1 MSQMK
6 KVYLETAMIASQD
19 GAEFQNLITRQI
31 EKWQNENSRNQVEV
45 QFSAN
50 GAQAIALLLK
60 YKMELAI

>member
-1 MSQMK
+1 MSQMR
-6 KVYLETAMIASQD
+6 KVYLETAMIVSQD
-19 GAEFQNLITRQI
+19 GAEFQNLVTQKIGT
-31 EKWQNENSRNQVEV
+31 WQNEDSRNQVEV

>member
-1 MSQMK
+1 MSQMR

-19 GAEFQNLITRQI
+19 GVEFQNLITRHI
-31 EKWQNENSRNQVEV
+31 EKWQNEDSRNQVEV

-60 YKMELAI
+60 YKMELMI

>member
-19 GAEFQNLITRQI
+19 RVEFQNLVTRKI
-31 EKWQNENSRNQVEV
+31 GVWQNEDSRNQVEV

-60 YKMELAI
+60 YKMEFAI

>member
-19 GAEFQNLITRQI
+19 GAVFQQNITRQI
-31 EKWQNENSRNQVEV
+31 EKWQNEDSRNQVEV

-50 GAQAIALLLK
+50 GTQAIALLLK

>member
-6 KVYLETAMIASQD
+6 KVYLETAMITSQD
-19 GAEFQNLITRQI
+19 SAEFQNLVTRKI
-31 EKWQNENSRNQVEV
+31 ETWQNENSRNQVEV

>member
-19 GAEFQNLITRQI
+19 RAEFQNLITRQI
-31 EKWQNENSRNQVEV
+31 ETWQNEDSRNQVEV

-50 GAQAIALLLK
+50 GSQAIALLLK
-60 YKMELAI
+60 YKMEFAI

>member
-1 MSQMK
+1 MSQMR

-19 GAEFQNLITRQI
+19 GAEFQNWLNQKI
-31 EKWQNENSRNQVEV
+31 EKWQNEDSRNQVEV

-60 YKMELAI
+60 YKMEFAI

>member
-19 GAEFQNLITRQI
+19 RAEFQNLFTRHI
-31 EKWQNENSRNQVEV
+31 ETWQKENPRNQVEV

-60 YKMELAI
+60 YKMEFAI

>member
-19 GAEFQNLITRQI
+19 GAEFQNLIARHI
-31 EKWQNENSRNQVEV
+31 EKWQNEDSRNQVEV

>member
-19 GAEFQNLITRQI
+19 GAEFQNLITRKI
-31 EKWQNENSRNQVEV
+31 GVWQNEDSRNQVEV

-50 GAQAIALLLK
+50 GSQAIALLLK
-60 YKMELAI
+60 YRMELAI

>member
-19 GAEFQNLITRQI
+19 RAEFQNLVTRKI
-31 EKWQNENSRNQVEV
+31 ETWQNENPRNQVEV

-50 GAQAIALLLK
+50 GSQAIALLLK